1 MKKGDYIPPV
11 SQASSTNTNTL
22 VHIITVRLVSVRV
35 HNVGIRGGAKESS
48 TYRGARG
55 ISRKVPWK
63 AWSDE
68 AGDWMGAVCLLEE
81 VSRVG
86 LIREVLLERSHTPRS
101 IRTLMQNIQTG
112 AKNKVSVL

>member
-1 MKKGDYIPPV
+1 MH
-11 SQASSTNTNTL
+11 L
-22 VHIITVRLVSVRV
+22 VCVRV
-35 HNVGIRGGAKESS
+35 HNVCIRGGAKKSS

-55 ISRKVPWK
+55 ISRKVPWN

-86 LIREVLLERSHTPRS
+86 LIREVLLDRSRTEHAEHPDRNQKRS
-101 IRTLMQNIQTG
+101 FRAAASGSTF
-112 AKNKVSVL
+112 